1 MDSSKDI
8 ILAVLGGS
16 VSLAGLLLIFSG
28 FLFAHV
34 AGFDPDNTPDKFI
47 DAFRNTARWGVV
59 PFFMCLGLA
68 GCSIWWLRY
77 PSESLVTICWY
88 GFIALLVVTAA
99 YGGYTILRYL

>member
-8 ILAVLGGS
+8 ILALLSGS

-28 FLFAHV
+28 FLFSQA
-34 AGFDPDNTPDKFI
+34 AGFDPDSTPDDI
-47 DAFRNTARWGVV
+47 INAYRTAARLGVI
-59 PFFMCLGLA
+59 PFLMCLLLA
-68 GCSIWWLRY
+68 GVSLWWLRT
-77 PSESLVTICWY
+77 PCDALFATCFY